1 MESIDL
7 AKIIRPL
14 RKWWWLIFLAGAIA
28 GMSSFAYLER
38 QPSRYESRTT
48 LVVGSLIQNPNP
60 SGNELFLTQQL
71 AAAYADF
78 AQKGTVRQA
87 TMQALGMDWLPFYS
101 TRADGQMLEISV
113 IDDDPVRVQAV
124 ASELAH
130 QIIQQSPA
138 GQAEVGR
145 QEFVTQRLQSLEED
159 ILATEDEIDRKE
171 SELANELS
179 ASRISRLEGE
189 LSILENKLVSLQ
201 STYAELI
208 GTTQQ
213 GAVNAIHVLEAA
225 GIPDQPLSKNYL
237 QYVLVA
243 VIFGMTL
250 AAGAAYLAEFLD
262 DSVKD
267 AKDIQNHFGT
277 VTLGAVPKLPG
288 SDKAPEQRLI
298 MIHDSLQPAAE
309 AYRVLRTNLQ
319 FASVDRDLRLLQITS
334 ASPGEGKSMTAAN
347 LAAAIALSGKR
358 VILLDADLRRPV
370 QHKLFGLSNNA
381 GVTSALLGYFD
392 SLEQLLR
399 PTPIQNLQV
408 LTSGPLP
415 PNPAELVGS
424 KRMRSLLAQLQEH
437 ADMIVLDSPPI
448 TVVSDTTIMASYT
461 EGVLLVVKLGHT
473 RLDDLRRSIGALQQV
488 EAHLLGVLLNEVP
501 LKNSGYYYDYGY
513 KYGYSY
519 ATAAERK
526 SQGRRV
532 ANAEG
537 SAGNSPFGR
546 RSAQQSEPA
555 PVDPILT
562 ATQTDTA

>member
-7 AKIIRPL
+7 TNFIRPL

-38 QPSRYESRTT
+38 QPSRYESRST

-71 AAAYADF
+71 AATYADF
-78 AQKGTVRQA
+78 AQKGAVRQA
-87 TMQALGMDWLPFYS
+87 TMQALGMDWLPYYS

-145 QEFVTQRLQSLEED
+145 QEFVTQRLQKLEED
-159 ILATEDEIDRKE
+159 ILATEEEIERKE

-189 LSILENKLVSLQ
+189 LSVLENKLVALQ

-243 VIFGMTL
+243 VVFGMTL

-262 DSVKD
+262 DSIKD
-267 AKDIQNHFGT
+267 AKDIQTRFGIA
-277 VTLGAVPKLPG
+277 TLGAVPKLPG
-288 SDKAPEQRLI
+288 NDKAPEQKLI
-298 MIHDSLQPAAE
+298 MVHDSLQPAAE
-309 AYRVLRTNLQ
+309 AYRILRTNLQ
-319 FASVDRDLRLLQITS
+319 FASVDQDLRLLQVTS
-334 ASPGEGKSMTAAN
+334 SSPGEGKSMTTAN

-399 PTPIQNLQV
+399 PTPVQNLRI

-424 KRMRSLLAQLQEH
+424 KRMRSLLAQLQDH
-437 ADMIVLDSPPI
+437 ADIVVLDSPPV
-448 TVVSDTTIMASYT
+448 TVVSDTTIMASYM
-461 EGVLLVVKLGHT
+461 EGVLLVAKPGQT
-473 RLDDLRRSIGALQQV
+473 RADDLRRSISALEQV
-488 EAHLLGVLLNEVP
+488 EAQLLGVLLNEVP

-526 SQGRRV
+526 SQGKRA
-532 ANAEG
+532 ANAAG
-537 SAGNSPFGR
+537 SADNSPFGR
-546 RSAQQSEPA
+546 RAAQQSEPA
-555 PVDPILT
+555 PADSMLA